1 MQDPNPTKRTSRWRT
16 FSLRSFISV
25 VTLVCIIIGWWVAAT
40 RRQKEVSD
48 WIASFNR
55 TPYYSYVL
63 DAQGRPT
70 RDADTP
76 LRKWITNRFGVDS
89 VYSIQR
95 VHLDNRPAVKDI
107 TPLSRLND
115 LRHVELEECQLT
127 DISPLAGLS
136 KLEVIS
142 INRNEVRDISA
153 IANLTNLR
161 VFSAMETPIK
171 DITPLQRLTRL
182 EVLELMNTEIVD
194 VSPLANLTSL
204 TYLGIGQ
211 TKVVDIAPL
220 ASLKSLAT
228 LNLSGTQVT
237 PEMRAKLQLRLPNCK
252 IIY

>member
-1 MQDPNPTKRTSRWRT
+1 MSALVGGLPQHEDRKRFRT
-16 FSLRSFISV
+16 GSHL
-25 VTLVCIIIGWWVAAT
+25 
-40 RRQKEVSD
+40 Q
-48 WIASFNR
+48 R

-95 VHLDNRPAVKDI
+95 VNLDNRHAVKDI
-107 TPLSRLND
+107 TLLSRLSD

-127 DISPLAGLS
+127 DITPLAGLS

-161 VFSAMETPIK
+161 GVSLHGDANKGHYSA
-171 DITPLQRLTRL
+171 
-182 EVLELMNTEIVD
+182 
-194 VSPLANLTSL
+194 
-204 TYLGIGQ
+204 
-211 TKVVDIAPL
+211 
-220 ASLKSLAT
+220 AT
-228 LNLSGTQVT
+228 TDENWRYWS
-237 PEMRAKLQLRLPNCK
+237 
-252 IIY
+252 